1 MKSWI
6 KGLALGVAVT
16 CVVWIGVLWHWRS
29 HPQEVGVTDL
39 WIYLGVLPLV
49 VWGLLLAGRWAL
61 TRAWQKQAGA
71 TAAAEPAPLAAGEPA
86 PVAARWWL
94 MGQWLQLPAAQDAA
108 GLLDAVEA
116 GAPRPTPD
124 AELRDDQGLPVLS
137 ARTASLDTEA
147 IAAEWPQPTPLGEA
161 GLRALASLQP
171 VVEGALGKLQQWGDR
186 LGISEAV
193 QGPASPAHR
202 VRVLVH
208 WPDHWSEA
216 AQTGAL
222 QWLRAQLDRQAGP
235 GLPTAHWPVQVV
247 PGDGVSL
254 LMQADKLL
262 ETLARQA
269 CDDLV
274 LTLACHSDL
283 DSAAIDRLLRERA
296 LFQSQHQPRGVMPG
310 EGAVGLLW
318 ATQPWP
324 QDDDEPGVLCSR
336 PQAAHREQSVDAPG
350 RTRARELTQAVDE
363 LLSRQQQAAEQI
375 CALVTDSDQ
384 HTARATELFAVSLG
398 RLPQLDP
405 AEDMR
410 LLGPIVGHLA
420 GVAPLLTLAAG
431 ADWVAQGHAPL
442 LAVSVGDRHARLVAS
457 LDRPEPASSPDA
469 SA

>member
-29 HPQEVGVTDL
+29 HPQDVGVRDL
-39 WIYLGVLPLV
+39 WLYLGLLPLV

-71 TAAAEPAPLAAGEPA
+71 APAVEPAAVAASESA

-94 MGQWLQLPAAQDAA
+94 LGQWLQLPAAQDAA
-108 GLLDAVEA
+108 GLLETVEA
-116 GAPRPTPD
+116 GSPRPAPD
-124 AELRDDQGLPVLS
+124 AELRDDDGLPVLA
-137 ARTASLDTEA
+137 ARTATLDTEA
-147 IAAEWPQPTPLGEA
+147 IAAELPQAAHLGQA

-171 VVEGALGKLQQWGDR
+171 VVESSLGTLQQWSDR
-186 LGISEAV
+186 WAV
-193 QGPASPAHR
+193 PDTAPGGALPAHR

-208 WPDHWSEA
+208 WPAHWSEA
-216 AQTGAL
+216 AQTQAL
-222 QWLRAQLDRQAGP
+222 QWLRAQLDRLGAA
-235 GLPTAHWPVQVV
+235 GLPTKHWPVQAVQ
-247 PGDGVSL
+247 GDGVSL

-262 ETLARQA
+262 ETLTRQA
-269 CDDLV
+269 CNDLV

-296 LFQSQHQPRGVMPG
+296 LFQSQRQPRGVMPG

-324 QDDDEPGVLCSR
+324 LADDEAMTLCSR
-336 PQAAHREQSVDAPG
+336 PQATHREQPVDAAG
-350 RTRARELTQAVDE
+350 RTRARELTRAVDE
-363 LLSRQQQAAEQI
+363 LLTRQQQTAEQI
-375 CALVTDSDQ
+375 CALVSDSDQ

-410 LLGPIVGHLA
+410 LLGPIVGHLG
-420 GVAPLLTLAAG
+420 GVAPLLTLAVG
-431 ADWVAQGHAPL
+431 ADWVTQGHAPL
-442 LAVSVGDRHARLVAS
+442 LAVSVGDRQARLVAC
-457 LDRPEPASSPDA
+457 LDRPDPASSPDV

>member
-29 HPQEVGVTDL
+29 HPQDVGVRDL
-39 WIYLGVLPLV
+39 WLYLGLLPLV
-49 VWGLLLAGRWAL
+49 VWGLLLAGRWAF

-71 TAAAEPAPLAAGEPA
+71 APAVEPAAVAASESA

-94 MGQWLQLPAAQDAA
+94 LGQWLQLPAAQDAA
-108 GLLDAVEA
+108 GLLDTVEA
-116 GAPRPTPD
+116 GSPRPAPD
-124 AELRDDQGLPVLS
+124 AELRDDEGLPVLA
-137 ARTASLDTEA
+137 ARTATLDTDA
-147 IAAEWPQPTPLGEA
+147 IAAELTQAAQLGPA

-171 VVEGALGKLQQWGDR
+171 VVESALGTLQQWGDR
-186 LGISEAV
+186 LAAETVPG
-193 QGPASPAHR
+193 GASPVHR

-208 WPDHWSEA
+208 WPAHWSEA
-216 AQTGAL
+216 AQTQAL
-222 QWLRAQLDRQAGP
+222 QWLRAQLAHFGG
-235 GLPTAHWPVQVV
+235 GLPTAHWPVQAV
-247 PGDGVSL
+247 PGNGVSL

-262 ETLARQA
+262 ETLTRQA

-296 LFQSQHQPRGVMPG
+296 LFQSQQQPRGVMPG

-324 QDDDEPGVLCSR
+324 LADEAMATLCSR
-336 PQAAHREQSVDAPG
+336 PQAAHREQAVDAAG

-363 LLSRQQQAAEQI
+363 LLTRQQQTAEQI
-375 CALVTDSDQ
+375 CALVSDSDQ

-410 LLGPIVGHLA
+410 LLGPIVCHLG
-420 GVAPLLTLAAG
+420 GVAPLLTLAVG
-431 ADWVAQGHAPL
+431 ADWVTQGHAPL
-442 LAVSVGDRHARLVAS
+442 LAVSVGDRHARLVAC
-457 LDRPEPASSPDA
+457 LDRPEPATSPDA